1 MCRLSDSER
10 HRELVVLPWLLQRQE
25 RGRGVHNFP
34 SLRINIKNHRG
45 LVGNIPV
52 GTPSQ
57 LVCHRF
63 ESRLGHGGSSPL
75 PADKHSSWER
85 KVLLLALSCFIYF
98 IPDRFSPYR

>member
-1 MCRLSDSER
+1 MNTDAGLLGFEGKTLPAVTGGDG
-10 HRELVVLPWLLQRQE
+10 VVVAVATRKRE
-25 RGRGVHNFP
+25 RG
-34 SLRINIKNHRG
+34 
-45 LVGNIPV
+45 GNTPV

-85 KVLLLALSCFIYF
+85 KVLLLAISQFALSF
-98 IPDRFSPYR
+98 FS